1 MKNLALTMW
10 VTTTLVLVAGKD
22 RLTQQGSDRGDAL
35 QTVVIIVGG
44 LPAATA
50 VVAAFVAAVNG
61 RLGGIN

>member
-44 LPAATA
+44 LLAATA